1 MGVCVVNHEN
11 RIFSWKG
18 IPRSS
23 RIIIITT
30 MIIVVLIT
38 PNLAEGYYESSW
50 EQVEKSSENN
60 YNSAIIDENGDAW
73 VFGDNGEIVLGN
85 NQESAAYPSGMCA
98 ERVAIW
104 KAGSMYPEMII
115 KKLAISASSV
125 TSTVDKPVGPCGA
138 CRQTLSEY
146 EINQKSP
153 FPVIFMGEVGEV
165 VKTES
170 LLSLLPFSFDSS
182 YL

>member
-1 MGVCVVNHEN
+1 MKKIDV
-11 RIFSWKG
+11 
-18 IPRSS
+18 
-23 RIIIITT
+23 TT
-30 MIIVVLIT
+30 KATVFDNVSQLSTEDAFLIQKAIEARQKAYAPYSKFNVGAAVL
-38 PNLAEGYYESSW
+38 L
-50 EQVEKSSENN
+50 
-60 YNSAIIDENGDAW
+60 
-73 VFGDNGEIVLGN
+73 DNGQVVLGN

-104 KAGSMYPEMII
+104 KAGSEYPNMKVLKI
-115 KKLAISASSV
+115 AITAASEN
-125 TSTVDKPVGPCGA
+125 STVDKPVGPCGA

-146 EINQKSP
+146 EINQKQP
-153 FPVIFMGEVGEV
+153 IEILFTGEVGQI